1 MIFVAGLVRHDGSTI
16 PPEWISALA
25 ASAERPDHRLKIV
38 SARQTGVCDAVFVLS
53 EGALREAQSGSLVFC
68 DARLDESSSLAFE
81 FPADCADAIARAYD
95 LEGEAVIERIVGD
108 YSLAIWNSGVNRL
121 ILARAELATRPL
133 CYTIHDGVFAF
144 ATSLRALLALP
155 FVSRDL
161 NDGAICRALALDG
174 RGAADET
181 SYADVRRLPAAHRLT
196 LEKGETRV
204 TPFAAPAL
212 PRTAPARPIDPV
224 ETARGLLIEAVEC
237 RIRPGETIGV
247 HLSGGLDSSAIACI
261 AARRLKRE
269 GRRLLALCSVLPAGH
284 AGPETDERP
293 FMEAVI
299 AQEDNID
306 PIWIEMPPD
315 SDPFAALPRYFDC
328 LHEPPFS
335 SVTHVEQRLGE
346 IGREQGIDA
355 ALSGFGG
362 DFFLSAK
369 VAPPTAVLLERGR
382 LLAAAADL
390 WRLRRSTGQPWRKL
404 VREHALQ
411 PLAHRYRSAR
421 ADVNAGCAA
430 APLLDRIERSEG
442 RRPLSTAPGM
452 ARATTHETMSFILAP
467 GHLERVL
474 PAMRQVFVEQFGQDL
489 RFPLLDP
496 RIVAFVL
503 GVGEED
509 FNRSGQS
516 RSLMRRAMAGILPEL
531 VRQRP
536 DKGAAFDPALAAHC
550 ANTRH
555 KLREWSDMAD
565 PRCWEFVDK
574 PRFLAALEAV
584 EASGR
589 AGWRSDMFSHLLTGG
604 RIAQFIEWHTKS
616 GDPT

>member
-1 MIFVAGLVRHDGSTI
+1 MIFVAGLVRHDGLAI
-16 PPEWISALA
+16 PPESISALA
-25 ASAERPDHRLKIV
+25 ASTERPDHRLQI
-38 SARQTGVCDAVFVLS
+38 ARAGQADVCDAVFVFS
-53 EGALREAQSGSLVFC
+53 EGAMRDAQSGHLVFC
-68 DARLDESSSLAFE
+68 DARLDDRSSLDFE
-81 FPADCADAIARAYD
+81 FPGDCPGAIARAYD

-108 YSLAIWNSGVNRL
+108 YALAIWDSGVSRL
-121 ILARAELATRPL
+121 SLVRAELATRPL
-133 CYTIHDGVFAF
+133 FYTTHDGVFAF

-161 NDGAICRALALDG
+161 NDGAICRALAMDG

-181 SYADVRRLPAAHRLT
+181 SYADVRRLSAGHHLT
-196 LEKGETRV
+196 LEKGQFRV
-204 TPFAAPAL
+204 TPFAGPAL

-315 SDPFAALPRYFDC
+315 IDPFAALPRYFDC

-335 SVTHVEQRLGE
+335 TVTHIEERLGE
-346 IGREQGIDA
+346 IGRAHGIDV

-369 VAPPTAVLLERGR
+369 VAPRPAVLLERWQLR
-382 LLAAAADL
+382 AAAADL
-390 WRLRRSTGQPWRKL
+390 WRLRRSTGQPWCKL

-411 PLAHRYRSAR
+411 PLARRYRSAR

-430 APLLDRIERSEG
+430 AQLLDRVERSEG

-452 ARATTHETMSFILAP
+452 ARATTHETMRFILAP

-509 FNRSGQS
+509 FNRDGQS
-516 RSLMRRAMAGILPEL
+516 RSLMRRAMVGILPEL

-555 KLREWSDMAD
+555 NLREGSETAD
-565 PRCWEFVDK
+565 PRCWEYVDK
-574 PRFLAALEAV
+574 ARFLAALEAV

-589 AGWRSDMFSHLLTGG
+589 AGWRSDMFSQLLTGG
-604 RIAQFIEWHTKS
+604 RIAKFIEWHTKS
-616 GDPT
+616 GDRT

>member
-1 MIFVAGLVRHDGSTI
+1 MIFVAGLVRHDGLTI

-25 ASAERPDHRLKIV
+25 ASTERPDHRLQI
-38 SARQTGVCDAVFVLS
+38 ARAGQTDTCDAAFVFS
-53 EGALREAQSGSLVFC
+53 EGAMRDAQSGCLVLC
-68 DARLDESSSLAFE
+68 DARLDERISLDFD
-81 FPADCADAIARAYD
+81 FPGDCPGAIARAYD
-95 LEGEAVIERIVGD
+95 LEGEAVIERLVGD
-108 YSLAIWNSGVNRL
+108 YALALCNSGASRL

-133 CYTIHDGVFAF
+133 FYTMREGVFAF
-144 ATSLRALLALP
+144 ATSLRALLVLP

-161 NDGAICRALALDG
+161 NDAAICRGLAMDG

-181 SYADVRRLPAAHRLT
+181 SYADVRRLPAAHILT
-196 LEKGETRV
+196 LEKGEMRLS
-204 TPFAAPAL
+204 PFGAPAL
-212 PRTAPARPIDPV
+212 PRTAPARPIDPA

-237 RIRPGETIGV
+237 RIGPGEKIGV

-269 GRRLLALCSVLPAGH
+269 GRRLLALCSVLPVGH
-284 AGPETDERP
+284 PGPETDERP
-293 FMEAVI
+293 FIEAVI

-306 PIWIEMPPD
+306 PIWIEMPAGT
-315 SDPFAALPRYFDC
+315 DPFAALPRYFDC

-335 SVTHVEQRLGE
+335 NVTHIEERLGE
-346 IGREQGIDA
+346 FGRAHGIDA

-369 VAPPTAVLLERGR
+369 VAPPPAVSLERGR

-390 WRLRRSTGQPWRKL
+390 WRLRQSTGQPWRKL

-411 PLAHRYRSAR
+411 PLAGRYRSAR
-421 ADVNAGCAA
+421 ADVNAGCVAA
-430 APLLDRIERSEG
+430 QLLDRVERTEG
-442 RRPLSTAPGM
+442 RRPLSTAPSM
-452 ARATTHETMSFILAP
+452 ARATTHETMRYILAP

-509 FNRSGQS
+509 FNRDGQS
-516 RSLMRRAMAGILPEL
+516 RSLMRRAMVGILPEL

-550 ANTRH
+550 ANTRQN
-555 KLREWSDMAD
+555 LREWSETAD

-574 PRFLAALEAV
+574 ARFLAALEAV

-589 AGWRSDMFSHLLTGG
+589 AGWRSDMFSRLLTGG
-604 RIAQFIEWHTKS
+604 RIAKFIDWHKKS
-616 GDPT
+616 GDRT